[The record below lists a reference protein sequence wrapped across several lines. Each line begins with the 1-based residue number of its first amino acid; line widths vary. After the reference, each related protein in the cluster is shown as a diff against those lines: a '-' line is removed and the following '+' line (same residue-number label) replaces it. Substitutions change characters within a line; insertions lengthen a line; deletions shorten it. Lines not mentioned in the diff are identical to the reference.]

1 MRGGRE
7 NKDIRDN
14 TDRTSEFDS
23 ENYVKPIRK
32 QGDNDM
38 AAVVF
43 QKEGGADRREL
54 DLKQEAQVKSY
65 QQKQSMNY
73 RTGLAMGVIG
83 LCRS

>member
-1 MRGGRE
+1 MSSLQELFQRCVWRGGVGGREMRGGRE

-43 QKEGGADRREL
+43 
-54 DLKQEAQVKSY
+54 
-65 QQKQSMNY
+65 
-73 RTGLAMGVIG
+73 
-83 LCRS
+83 